1 MAFKIFTGA
10 GKRIGKPMVSIWSRG
25 QIGLNQGA
33 MKKYKL
39 ENYDYVILL
48 FDEETRRVGF
58 VFTNDDNKEGAIKIT
73 KRTTGFSF
81 SANAFLNSYGI
92 DHDNETK
99 KYTLEYDSDNNIYI
113 FDTNKQINKKGG

>member
-1 MAFKIFTGA
+1 MAFKVFTGA

-58 VFTNDDNKEGAIKIT
+58 EFTNDDNKEGAIKIT